1 MFELLK
7 KEKKRSIMQKMTS
20 AVRRL
25 LEREDAPTMV
35 EYGLLIGLIALV
47 VAIAAAF
54 LGTQVSAFFQNV
66 GNSF

>member
-1 MFELLK
+1 
-7 KEKKRSIMQKMTS
+7 MQKLTT
-20 AVRRL
+20 AARRL
-25 LEREDAPTMV
+25 LIHEDAPTMV

-47 VAIAAAF
+47 VAISAAF